1 MTNRSLLITIA
12 VAACLQA
19 AAARAE
25 DAAAPD
31 TSGWSCSKC
40 PFEKGYEADVQLGAG
55 YLDDSSAKFGDYTGL
70 DDKGGYV
77 VADAEGTYAGEDG
90 YQMSYELTDLGL
102 NSRAITLEGGVQGTY
117 DYALWYDRVPH
128 TIWDTTRTPFDG
140 NGTRNLTLPPGWVD
154 AGSTAGMTTLDADLH
169 DVDVGYDRD
178 RYGVAGRYLWG
189 QNLVLTVDF
198 RRDKR
203 EGSRSQFGSFGS
215 TSTQLVAPVDD
226 STDRVTAGLR
236 YQQDRWFVEVAY
248 NGSFYRND
256 ADSWRWQNPF
266 TPMVN
271 GADTGQM
278 SGAPGNDYNELAL
291 SAGMYGLPGNTTV
304 AFSAATGKGTQDQSF
319 LPYTINPD
327 IVTGPLPMGNLDGDV
342 DVTRLD
348 LTLTS
353 RPVNALRLRGS
364 ITYDERKDSSRQ
376 AAFDSVVYTDMLLV
390 AGSEVN
396 PLYGFERFRVLG
408 SADWALLD
416 QVTIGAGGEY
426 RELKR
431 TGTPQEVRSDTL
443 LDGWGRVQY
452 RPNGYLGVV
461 LRAGAQETEPDKYN
475 LNVAAD
481 NGQNPYMRLYNMAY
495 RFRQY
500 GELVAN
506 VALGSLPLTLSGT
519 AYYADDGYDKS
530 QIGLTSGLYQ
540 RYALDLNW
548 TVNDKVTAYL
558 NGGFDTNDTEQWGSS
573 TWSFR
578 DWKGSVDDTFT
589 TIGAGVSARLMDK
602 LSLDLGYTWAQGDS
616 RTQIQGVNEGRFP
629 KVTSDLNSLKAD
641 LKYEFSDRLDLLFSW
656 WYENLDS
663 KDWALQGIGPATLPN
678 VLALGADPYN
688 YSVNYVTLSASYR
701 FGGAAGGEAEQE
713 AE

>member
-12 VAACLQA
+12 VAACLHA
-19 AAARAE
+19 AAARADE
-25 DAAAPD
+25 AAAPD
-31 TSGWSCSKC
+31 TSGWTCSKC
-40 PFEKGYEADVQLGAG
+40 PFTKGYEADVELGGG

-70 DDKGGYV
+70 DEKGGYV
-77 VADAEGTYAGEDG
+77 VADAEGTYAGDDG
-90 YQMSYELTDLGL
+90 YAMSYELTDLGL
-102 NSRAITLEGGVQGTY
+102 NSRAIRLEGGVQGTY

-128 TIWDTTRTPFDG
+128 TIWDTTRTPYRGIGSND
-140 NGTRNLTLPPGWVD
+140 LTLPSGWVD

-189 QNLVLTVDF
+189 QNLILTVDF

-203 EGSRSQFGSFGS
+203 DGTRSQFGSFGS
-215 TSTQLVAPVDD
+215 TSTQLLAPVND

-236 YQQDRWFVEVAY
+236 YQESRWFVEIAY

-256 ADSWRWQNPF
+256 ADAWRWQNPF
-266 TPMVN
+266 TPMVA

-327 IVTGPLPMGNLDGDV
+327 VYTNPLPMGNLNGDV
-342 DVTRLD
+342 DVTRFD
-348 LTLTS
+348 LTLAS
-353 RPVNALRLRGS
+353 RPMDPLRLRGS
-364 ITYDERKDSSRQ
+364 LTYDERKDSSKQ
-376 AAFDSVVYTDMLLV
+376 AAFDSVVYTDMLPV
-390 AGSEVN
+390 AGTEVN
-396 PLYGFERFRVLG
+396 PLYGFERFRALG
-408 SADWALLD
+408 SADWVLMD
-416 QVTIGAGGEY
+416 DVTIGAGGEY
-426 RELKR
+426 REIKR
-431 TGTPQEVRSDTL
+431 TGTPQEVKRDTL
-443 LDGWGRVQY
+443 LDGWGRVEY
-452 RPNGYLGVV
+452 RPSGYLGLV
-461 LRAGAQETEPDKYN
+461 LRAGAQETNPDKYN
-475 LNVAAD
+475 LDVAAD

-506 VALGSLPLTLSGT
+506 LALGSLPLTLSGT

-530 QIGLTSGLYQ
+530 QVGLISGLYQ
-540 RYALDLNW
+540 RFALDLNW
-548 TVNDKVTAYL
+548 TVNDKVTAYV
-558 NGGFDTNDTEQWGSS
+558 NGGFDTNDTEQWGAS
-573 TWSFR
+573 TFSFR

-589 TIGAGVSARLMDK
+589 TIGAGVSAKLMDK
-602 LSLDLGYTWAQGDS
+602 LALDIGYTWAQGDS
-616 RTQIQGVNEGRFP
+616 RTQIKGTNEGRFP

-641 LKYEFSDRLDLLFSW
+641 LTYEVSDKLDVLFTW

-688 YSVNYVTLSASYR
+688 YSVNYVTLSARYS
-701 FGGAAGGEAEQE
+701 FGSAPAAAKDE
-713 AE
+713 

>member
-1 MTNRSLLITIA
+1 MTNRSLLISIA
-12 VAACLQA
+12 VAACLNA

-25 DAAAPD
+25 EPAAPD
-31 TSGWSCSKC
+31 TSGWTCSKC
-40 PFEKGYEADVQLGAG
+40 PFPQGYEAEVELGGG

-90 YQMSYELTDLGL
+90 YAMSYELTDLGL
-102 NSRAITLEGGVQGTY
+102 NSRAIRLEGGVQGTY

-128 TIWDTTRTPFDG
+128 SIWDTTRTPYSG
-140 NGTRNLTLPPGWVD
+140 NGTRDLTLPSNWVD
-154 AGSTAGMTTLDADLH
+154 AGSTAGMTSLDADLH

-189 QNLVLTVDF
+189 RNLILTVDF

-203 EGSRSQFGSFGS
+203 DGTRSQFGSFGS
-215 TSTQLVAPVDD
+215 TSTQLLAPVDD

-236 YQQDRWFVEVAY
+236 YQESRWFVELAY

-266 TPMVN
+266 TPMVS
-271 GADTGQM
+271 GADVGQM

-327 IVTGPLPMGNLDGDV
+327 VYTTPLPIGNLNGDI
-342 DVTRLD
+342 DVTRFD

-353 RPVNALRLRGS
+353 RPMAPLRLRGS
-364 ITYDERKDSSRQ
+364 LTYDERKDSSKQ
-376 AAFDSVVYTDMLLV
+376 AAFDSVVYTDMLPVL
-390 AGSEVN
+390 GTEVN
-396 PLYGFERFRVLG
+396 PLYGFERFRALG
-408 SADWALLD
+408 SADWALMD
-416 QVTIGAGGEY
+416 SVTIGAGGEY

-431 TGTPQEVRSDTL
+431 TGTPQEVKSDTL
-443 LDGWGRVQY
+443 LDGWGKVEY
-452 RPNGYLGVV
+452 RPSGYLGLV
-461 LRAGAQETEPDKYN
+461 LRAGAQETTPDKYN
-475 LNVAAD
+475 LDVAAT

-506 VALGSLPLTLSGT
+506 VALGSLPLSLSGT
-519 AYYADDGYDKS
+519 VYYADDGYDKT
-530 QIGLTSGLYQ
+530 QVGLTSGLYQ

-548 TVNDKVTAYL
+548 TVNDKVTAYV
-558 NGGFDTNDTEQWGSS
+558 NGGFDTNDTEQWGAS
-573 TWSFR
+573 TWSYR
-578 DWKGSVDDTFT
+578 DWKGSVDDTYT
-589 TIGAGVSARLMDK
+589 TIGAGISAKLMDK

-616 RTQIQGVNEGRFP
+616 RTQIQGTNAGRFP

-641 LKYEFSDRLDLLFSW
+641 IRYAASEKLDLLFTW

-688 YSVNYVTLSASYR
+688 YSVNYVTLSARYR
-701 FGGAAGGEAEQE
+701 FGSASAEEEAESE
-713 AE
+713 

>member
-1 MTNRSLLITIA
+1 MTNRSLLISLA
-12 VAACLQA
+12 VVACLQA

-25 DAAAPD
+25 EPAAPD
-31 TSGWSCSKC
+31 TSSWSCSKC

-77 VADAEGTYAGEDG
+77 IADAEGHYAAEDG
-90 YQMSYELTDLGL
+90 YAMSYELTDLGL
-102 NSRAITLEGGVQGTY
+102 NSRAITLEGGVQGSY

-140 NGTRNLTLPPGWVD
+140 NGSRNLVLPPGWVD
-154 AGSTAGMTTLDADLH
+154 SGSTAGMTTLDADLH

-236 YQQDRWFVEVAY
+236 YQEGRWFVELAY

-278 SGAPGNDYNELAL
+278 SGTPGNDYNELAL

-327 IVTGPLPMGNLDGDV
+327 IVTSPLPMGNLDGDV

-348 LTLTS
+348 LTVTS
-353 RPVNALRLRGS
+353 RPLDPLRLRGS
-364 ITYDERKDSSRQ
+364 LTYDERKDSSKQ
-376 AAFDSVVYTDMLLV
+376 AAFDSVVYTDMLPV
-390 AGSEVN
+390 AGTEVN
-396 PLYGFERFRVLG
+396 PLYGFERFRALG
-408 SADWALLD
+408 SADWALMD
-416 QVTIGAGGEY
+416 EVSIGAGGEY

-431 TGTPQEVRSDTL
+431 TGTPQEVKTDTL

-461 LRAGAQETEPDKYN
+461 LRAGAQETDPDKYD

-506 VALGSLPLTLSGT
+506 VSLGSLPLTLSGT

-548 TVNDKVTAYL
+548 AVNDKVTAYL
-558 NGGFDTNDTEQWGSS
+558 NGGLDTNDTEQWGSS

-616 RTQIQGVNEGRFP
+616 RTQIQGVNAGRFP
-629 KVTSDLNSLKAD
+629 KVTSDLDSLKVD
-641 LKYEFSDRLDLLFSW
+641 LTYEFSDRLDLLFSW

-701 FGGAAGGEAEQE
+701 FGGSGGAEE
-713 AE
+713 SEESE